1 MSHYYKPLILSGDTE
16 KYAPE
21 ETLANIVQR
30 RTQFCLSDIYFS
42 VWGTETLVDK
52 ILGISIFSLLYV
64 CELEK
69 EDDTTSFVEAFTMI
83 ILLLYKKIL
92 LYPTATKL
100 PWISYGWPCFAASGR
115 TGQCIW

>member
-21 ETLANIVQR
+21 ETLAKIVQR
-30 RTQFCLSDIYFS
+30 RTPFCLSDIYLS
-42 VWGTETLVDK
+42 VWGTETLVDT
-52 ILGISIFSLLYV
+52 IPRNSIFSVLYV
-64 CELEK
+64 CKLEK

-83 ILLLYKKIL
+83 ILLLYKNCL

-100 PWISYGWPCFAASGR
+100 PWISYGWPFFAVSGI
-115 TGQCIW
+115 TGQCI